1 MPTIHLACDNGRVN
15 GLETSHQGEDCLF
28 LGSLLA
34 EVLSWLWTMRSW
46 STQVGHPTGLR
57 VKFDLSVECA
67 PEAGQVGA
75 PGLTR
80 ERGFRR
86 MEANAQPPLPQHRV
100 QAPGG
105 PGPELLFTRDIRE
118 RSGSSS
124 EFAFWLWYLW
134 QISAILRD
142 DDLLAQL
149 QCATVVA

>member
-1 MPTIHLACDNGRVN
+1 
-15 GLETSHQGEDCLF
+15 
-28 LGSLLA
+28 
-34 EVLSWLWTMRSW
+34 
-46 STQVGHPTGLR
+46 
-57 VKFDLSVECA
+57 
-67 PEAGQVGA
+67 
-75 PGLTR
+75 
-80 ERGFRR
+80 

-105 PGPELLFTRDIRE
+105 AEPELLFTRYIWE

-142 DDLLAQL
+142 DDLLAHL